1 MFCVVVHGR
10 RKAKILGIV
19 GSLTSLAK
27 RGNERSSVW
36 LALAVIFSELSTCQH
51 HKNELKA
58 REMEMTAEQ
67 FETLQ
72 MYNQMKKEKVVEP
85 DSDAQASTVVFRLLR
100 EGNWFGV
107 NLTVL
112 LFTGLGRF
120 QNVVR
125 RCCAKGLGQL
135 FFECPRHGVKGRE
148 RA

>member
-1 MFCVVVHGR
+1 M
-10 RKAKILGIV
+10 
-19 GSLTSLAK
+19 GSLTRLAK

-85 DSDAQASTVVFRLLR
+85 DSDAQVSSLRLRSFRVAVAEAVDVDCTVDAVSLGFD
-100 EGNWFGV
+100 
-107 NLTVL
+107 
-112 LFTGLGRF
+112 LGRF
-120 QNVVR
+120 QHVVR
-125 RCCAKGLGQL
+125 RC
-135 FFECPRHGVKGRE
+135 
-148 RA
+148 